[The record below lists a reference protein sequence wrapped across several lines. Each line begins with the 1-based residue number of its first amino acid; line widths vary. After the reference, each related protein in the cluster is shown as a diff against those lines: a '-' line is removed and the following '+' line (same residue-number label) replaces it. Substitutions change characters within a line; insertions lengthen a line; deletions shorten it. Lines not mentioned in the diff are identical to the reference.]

1 MSDSMKVVN
10 NEDGTA
16 TATVGGVSKTFPN
29 MWMAVEWATTVLY
42 EQEGEASGRKKNVRK
57 NHN

>member
-1 MSDSMKVVN
+1 MKVVN

-29 MWMAVEWATTVLY
+29 MWMAVEWATKVLY
-42 EQEGEASGRKKNVRK
+42 ELEGDECG
-57 NHN
+57 

>member
-29 MWMAVEWATTVLY
+29 MWMAVEWATAVLY
-42 EQEGEASGRKKNVRK
+42 ELEGDECG
-57 NHN
+57 

>member
-1 MSDSMKVVN
+1 MSDGMKVVN

-16 TATVGGVSKTFPN
+16 TATVGGVSKEFPN

-42 EQEGEASGRKKNVRK
+42 ELEGEDNGY
-57 NHN
+57 